1 MYLKSNRPRLC
12 TDPACYLR
20 FISALCDVDRAYV
33 NLCAQSTVTLHRLI
47 MSSLADIFSFIAIID
62 IRIVWAYD
70 SMNIIAFYLHDS
82 WFISFLYIY
91 CQWFNHSFIMLL
103 SIYMKIHFLEE
114 YLSSFILS
122 KVTIDYNSTCL
133 FVANYTQHSDIDILA
148 QSWRETVCRL
158 WWEAFGLR
166 EWDSLTT
173 PPVFMLALE

>member
-1 MYLKSNRPRLC
+1 MYGVPWLLFISYLWLC
-12 TDPACYLR
+12 YHVTLSLFYNERICISKVIGPDSVLTESDSACYLR
-20 FISALCDVDRAYV
+20 LISALCDVDRAYV

-70 SMNIIAFYLHDS
+70 SMNIIAFYLHS

-133 FVANYTQHSDIDILA
+133 FVANYIK
-148 QSWRETVCRL
+148 
-158 WWEAFGLR
+158 
-166 EWDSLTT
+166 
-173 PPVFMLALE
+173 